1 MFNRGVGQVQT
12 DLKKNGNLP
21 AEFNV
26 NLITAFKVEGY
37 VAPSYATDN
46 GGKIGGN
53 VGGKNGGDVPSLS
66 PALSQVLSQDLSQ
79 DEERMLVLMES
90 IRFGQCLLLSFR
102 SATPSLQE
110 SNRH

>member
-12 DLKKNGNLP
+12 DLKENGNLP

-26 NLITAFKVEGY
+26 NLITAFKVEVN

-53 VGGKNGGDVPSLS
+53 VGGKNGDVPSLS
-66 PALSQVLSQDLSQ
+66 PACPQ
-79 DEERMLVLMES
+79 LVP
-90 IRFGQCLLLSFR
+90 SFV
-102 SATPSLQE
+102 TSLVT
-110 SNRH
+110 SLVTRRRKGCKY